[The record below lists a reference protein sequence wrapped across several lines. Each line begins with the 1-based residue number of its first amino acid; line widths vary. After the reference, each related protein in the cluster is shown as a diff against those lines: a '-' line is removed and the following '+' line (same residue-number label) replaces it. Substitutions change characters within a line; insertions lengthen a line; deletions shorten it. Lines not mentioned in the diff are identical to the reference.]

1 MQSCDLRFVSVR
13 QWRDLCTGR
22 EMNKRAI
29 VPVAPAGITLELLK
43 HSWMKLTWY
52 CTHSDWVLFFIF
64 LAGGGVVG
72 ESATGYSFMHSAI
85 LFHLNLIYPRF
96 WRGGGH
102 QISFVELKSRSQRRF
117 ARTGVKGTANHL
129 CFAYLF
135 NGYRKYYW
143 YGWPPNTK
151 KTTWPEVLQVA

>member
-1 MQSCDLRFVSVR
+1 MALIESNQVQSCDLRFVSVR

-52 CTHSDWVLFFIF
+52 CTHSDWVLFLFF
-64 LAGGGVVG
+64 LTGGGVVW

-85 LFHLNLIYPRF
+85 LFQDS
-96 WRGGGH
+96 G
-102 QISFVELKSRSQRRF
+102 RSQRRF
-117 ARTGVKGTANHL
+117 AHTDVKGTANHL
-129 CFAYLF
+129 CFAHLF
-135 NGYRKYYW
+135 NGYINPIDMDGPQIQRKQLDQRFFK
-143 YGWPPNTK
+143 GPN
-151 KTTWPEVLQVA
+151 